1 MRLNAVNGHMGFLGL
16 AKVLERSHIGVFS
29 RGGGVNSVS
38 VQRSFTLKEAA
49 YLRSLPAVKEVSA
62 FRVTYDHR
70 FKVECVRRYLKGE
83 SARMI
88 FRDAGLDASLIGSKR
103 IERCIARWKKDPVIL
118 RELNQADSS
127 GDLKGFCGKNKDFE
141 SYFDCGPQLQNQD
154 IADAAF
160 AAISGNKHAQS
171 TIDMQELIIYQ
182 QSQHIAM
189 LQQQLTQ
196 LRQKLESMEQTEKAV
211 ERAAMPKER
220 SASV

>member
-1 MRLNAVNGHMGFLGL
+1 MEKGSCDSEGIESSRFFG
-16 AKVLERSHIGVFS
+16 RS
-29 RGGGVNSVS
+29 
-38 VQRSFTLKEAA
+38 QR
-49 YLRSLPAVKEVSA
+49 
-62 FRVTYDHR
+62 
-70 FKVECVRRYLKGE
+70 
-83 SARMI
+83 
-88 FRDAGLDASLIGSKR
+88 
-103 IERCIARWKKDPVIL
+103 IL
-118 RELNQADSS
+118 REEQ
-127 GDLKGFCGKNKDFE
+127 GFRIVFRLW
-141 SYFDCGPQLQNQD
+141 SQLQNQD